1 MNELFLETADVRK
14 LARAYVALAL
24 AQDIAK
30 RDLKDSAED
39 TQPLVNI
46 LDISAQLL
54 EEVLEYALPE
64 KEPLPLPS
72 LTCSDLLM

>member
-1 MNELFLETADVRK
+1 MNELFLETSDVRK
-14 LARAYVALAL
+14 LAHAYVALAL

-30 RDLKDSAED
+30 RDLKDFAVA
-39 TQPLVNI
+39 TQPLVHI
-46 LDISAQLL
+46 LDMTAQLL
-54 EEVLEYALPE
+54 EDVLQYALPE

>member
-64 KEPLPLPS
+64 KEAPPLPS

>member
-64 KEPLPLPS
+64 KEPLPSPS
-72 LTCSDLLM
+72 LACSDLLM